1 MSIFRVTGNKGFQMK
16 FENGWTISV
25 QFGYGNYCDNR
36 NHPDGFDFAKGLNAV
51 QSSDAEIAIWSGD
64 TWGSEWYTFENG
76 DTVLGYQTP
85 DQVVQWISKV
95 AAFDKK

>member
-25 QFGYGNYCDNR
+25 QFGYGNYCDNYQ
-36 NHPDGFDFAKGLNAV
+36 HPDGFDFAKGLNVV
-51 QSSDAEIAIWSGD
+51 QSSDAEIAIWPTEGD
-64 TWGSEWYTFENG
+64 WYTFEDG
-76 DTVLGYQTP
+76 EMVLGHQTP
-85 DQVVQWISKV
+85 QQVATWISIV

>member
-25 QFGYGNYCDNR
+25 QFGYGNYCDNYQ
-36 NHPDGFDFAKGLNAV
+36 HPDGFDFAKGLNVV

-64 TWGSEWYTFENG
+64 TWGSDWYTFENG
-76 DTVLGYQTP
+76 DTVLGHQAP
-85 DQVVQWISKV
+85 DQVAQWISKV

>member
-1 MSIFRVTGNKGFQMK
+1 MSEFRLTRNKGYQMV

-25 QFGYGNYCDNR
+25 QFGYGNYCDNYQ
-36 NHPDGFDFAKGLNAV
+36 HPDGFDFAKGLNVV

-64 TWGSEWYTFENG
+64 TWKGDWYTFENG

-85 DQVVQWISKV
+85 DQVAEWIAKV
-95 AAFDKK
+95 ITFEK